1 MEDIDI
7 DIDDLIA
14 ELSALRIR
22 VARLE
27 ADRDKENA
35 VRVAPVAAAAVA
47 LGDLEVGD
55 RVRIKNKVR
64 KPATWPSATPWSEE
78 RERIATVT
86 RVTTEQVHFVTDNGT
101 RTWRAPN
108 NLTKLRDQN

>member
-1 MEDIDI
+1 MEDIDV
-7 DIDDLIA
+7 DELIA

-27 ADRDKENA
+27 ADRDRENA
-35 VRVAPVAAAAVA
+35 ARETTIATETAAF
-47 LGDLEVGD
+47 GDLRVGD
-55 RVRIKNKVR
+55 RVQIKNRVR
-64 KPATWPSATPWSEE
+64 KPATWSSTKPWSEE

-86 RVTTEQVHFVTDNGT
+86 RITPEQIHFVTDNGT

-108 NLTKLRDQN
+108 NLTKL